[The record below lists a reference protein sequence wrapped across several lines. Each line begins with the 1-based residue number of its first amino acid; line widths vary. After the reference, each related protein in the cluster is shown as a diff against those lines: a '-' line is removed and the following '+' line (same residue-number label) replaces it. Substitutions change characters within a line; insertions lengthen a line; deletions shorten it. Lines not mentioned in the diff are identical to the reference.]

1 MPRYPRTLPP
11 ALVVFGGTGFV
22 GTAVVAQALLQ
33 NKDLRVFAVSRAGV
47 APGWLSAERV
57 YQTTRLS
64 FLSGDLLAPR
74 TVRAALRAVTPKYNV
89 VACISCVGAITPWS
103 QTTMVRT
110 CGDANINAYTISKE
124 IGASKFAVITRDRSN
139 MDDWWYP
146 FPYLL
151 PGYYEGKRKIE
162 EFVAKDVQN
171 AGNAICLRAGFV
183 VGTRRTLPGLP
194 TWVKIAVPM
203 DGFYEVVSRLCPTI
217 GVEELAGAAVR
228 FVLAKRK
235 AKTALVPNEA
245 IPDYFKP
252 AVVLRRMPSMR
263 RIRQASSR
271 RSWR

>member
-1 MPRYPRTLPP
+1 
-11 ALVVFGGTGFV
+11 LVVFGGTGFV
-22 GTAVVAQALLQ
+22 GTAVLAEALLQ
-33 NKDLRVFAVSRAGV
+33 SKDLQIFVVSRTGV
-47 APGWLSAERV
+47 APKWLSDEPV

-64 FLSGDLLAPR
+64 FLKGDLLAPE
-74 TVRAALRAVTPKYNV
+74 TVRDALRAVTPKYDV

-103 QTTMVRT
+103 QTNMVRT

-124 IGASKFAVITRDRSN
+124 IGATKFAVITRDRSN

-162 EFVAKDVQN
+162 EFVAQDVQN

-194 TWVKIAVPM
+194 TWLDIAVPL
-203 DGFYEVVSRLCPTI
+203 DDLYKVVGRLCPTI

-228 FVLAKRK
+228 FVLSEKK
-235 AKTALVPNEA
+235 AETVLVMNEA
-245 IPDYFKP
+245 IPDYFK
-252 AVVLRRMPSMR
+252 RRR
-263 RIRQASSR
+263 
-271 RSWR
+271 